1 MCRNEFVASPYIY
14 YTRERNNEI
23 LLNNILVGEKSIVN
37 SKIAKLLEECKSKKN
52 YEYLVKMFGEQLVNE
67 AIDNKIIL
75 EEEKKWNS
83 TRYRYIEIEI
93 NTDCNYR
100 CEYCPVR
107 NEPKDRKVMT
117 IEAFNK
123 VIDKVKKYENIDK
136 VSFSFYNEP
145 TLDPFFLQR
154 IDILKKNN
162 LKLILHTNGSMLS
175 KEYIDYLCDSNV
187 VDIIYFNFPNYDKNK
202 FTEITKNPLYDK
214 VVNNIDYAVAKG
226 LNIDFSIQKTDE
238 NYRKNLEKM
247 NEIYSEKINKK
258 IVAWDTVDRAGL
270 LKNKYNQNVNLN
282 GKLFGCKKV
291 LEWLYVDVNGN
302 CFICFN
308 DFYVNNVFGNILE
321 SEIQDIVDGEK
332 YATLMKKLF
341 GNEEASEDFLCRS
354 CYEMKLMAIYSKLS
368 DNLKRVIQN
377 D

>member
-1 MCRNEFVASPYIY
+1 MSRNEFVVSPYIY
-14 YTRERNNEI
+14 YTREKSNEI
-23 LLNNILVGEKSIVN
+23 MLNNILVGEKSVIN
-37 SKIAKLLEECKSKKN
+37 NKIEKLIIECKTKKK
-52 YEYLVKMFGEQLVNE
+52 YQWLIEKFGGQLVDE

-75 EEEKKWNS
+75 EEDKKWNS

-107 NEPKDRKVMT
+107 NEPKERKVMS
-117 IEAFNK
+117 IEAFK
-123 VIDKVKKYENIDK
+123 EVINKVKKYENIEK

-145 TLDPFFLQR
+145 TLDPYFLQR
-154 IDILKKNN
+154 IDILKENN

-175 KEYIDYLCDSNV
+175 KAYIDYLCDSNV
-187 VDIIYFNFPNYDKNK
+187 VDIIYFNFPNYDKK
-202 FTEITKNPLYDK
+202 IFTDITRNPLYDK
-214 VVNNIDYAVAKG
+214 VVENIDYAVSRG
-226 LNIDFSIQKTDE
+226 LNIDFSIQKTDA
-238 NYRKNLEKM
+238 NYRENIDKM
-247 NEIYSEKINKK
+247 NEIYGYKINKK

-291 LEWLYVDVNGN
+291 LEWLFVDVNGN

-308 DFYVNNVFGNILE
+308 DFYVKNVFGNILE
-321 SEIQDIVDGEK
+321 SEIQDIIDGEK
-332 YATLMKKLF
+332 YAILMKKLF
-341 GNEEASEDFLCRS
+341 GDVEASEDFLCRS

-368 DNLKRVIQN
+368 DNLEKVMEN